1 MEPVLIH
8 HRADRRQLGDLMPQ
22 RLGVIAGQGTLALE
36 LMADAPAKLDALL
49 VCTGGGGM
57 VAGCALAVEGTSPGT
72 QVWAVEPEGSD
83 DTLRSLQSGTRQ
95 GNPPGGSAL
104 CDALLSPMPGAMTF
118 AVNQPRLAGGLVVSD
133 AEVLAAIASVHPA
146 IEVLHSRFGPEPD
159 AWSGLADSGGHA
171 GLVLG
176 PAVAGW
182 TALDLA
188 AETLEVRVDGIVVK
202 RGQGN
207 PGGPILRLLQW
218 LADTGARWDGGLRA
232 GQVVTT
238 GSWTGKD
245 LVRHGQTAAVTF
257 AHCGVVRLG

>member
-1 MEPVLIH
+1 MEQSKDPAAALLAARRDGVRLDQLPGAPTSMAEAVAIQQAVL
-8 HRADRRQLGDLMPQ
+8 AGLGQTVGGWKVGAPGPDQPPNCSPLPASGVGDGCPRHGYIEGEIAVVLGHDLPA
-22 RLGVIAGQGTLALE
+22 R
-36 LMADAPAKLDALL
+36 DAPY
-49 VCTGGGGM
+49 T
-57 VAGCALAVEGTSPGT
+57 E
-72 QVWAVEPEGSD
+72 
-83 DTLRSLQSGTRQ
+83 
-95 GNPPGGSAL
+95 
-104 CDALLSPMPGAMTF
+104 
-118 AVNQPRLAGGLVVSD
+118 

-257 AHCGVVRLG
+257 AHCGAVRLG